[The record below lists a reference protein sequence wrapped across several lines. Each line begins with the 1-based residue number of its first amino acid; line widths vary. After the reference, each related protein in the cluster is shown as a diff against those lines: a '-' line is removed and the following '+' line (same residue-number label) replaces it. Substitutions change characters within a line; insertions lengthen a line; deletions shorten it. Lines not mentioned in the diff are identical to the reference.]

1 MSSSVL
7 KCISSALIQSL
18 HSFSISDLFTQEY
31 NPHSQEIYNLVGD
44 CHRYCGFSSVQFSSV
59 AQSCLTL
66 CDPMSR
72 STPGLPVHHQL
83 PESTQTHVHWVG
95 DAIKLKK
102 VLLLFFTEVTSF
114 LILMAHAPSRW
125 LRWDSS
131 RSKPI
136 SGKQGVCG
144 ASDSILIKKTQR
156 EAGSRGFWE
165 RLLHWYKE
173 T

>member
-83 PESTQTHVHWVG
+83 WSLPKFMSIELVMPSSH
-95 DAIKLKK
+95 
-102 VLLLFFTEVTSF
+102 
-114 LILMAHAPSRW
+114 LILCHPPSPPA
-125 LRWDSS
+125 LNLFQHQDIF
-131 RSKPI
+131 K
-136 SGKQGVCG
+136 
-144 ASDSILIKKTQR
+144 
-156 EAGSRGFWE
+156 
-165 RLLHWYKE
+165 
-173 T
+173 